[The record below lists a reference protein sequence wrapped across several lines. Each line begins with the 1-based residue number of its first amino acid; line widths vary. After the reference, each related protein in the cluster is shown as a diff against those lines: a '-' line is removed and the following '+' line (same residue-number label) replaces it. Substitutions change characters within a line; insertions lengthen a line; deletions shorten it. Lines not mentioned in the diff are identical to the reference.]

1 MSRREVGL
9 RINWED
15 WDWQKMDAK
24 PVLESLRNGEL
35 ARNMI
40 LE

>member
-15 WDWQKMDAK
+15 WDWQKKEAK
-24 PVLESLRNGEL
+24 PVLKSLRNGEL